1 MCGFF
6 LFVAAVLGV
15 VTTAGAADR
24 SAAPAADRANCVDH
38 RDWTPA
44 RAVDGDTV
52 AYWPVPALPAPLD
65 AHPLSVRVRGVD
77 CPESGARARCAW
89 EAERGAAAAQRAAEF
104 LDATA
109 VVTVCGWDKYG
120 GRVLGDVVRPDGLRL
135 SEALLVD
142 GLCEPYNGRGA
153 RRAWCSSETTL

>member
-1 MCGFF
+1 M
-6 LFVAAVLGV
+6 FVAAVLGGIA
-15 VTTAGAADR
+15 TAGAGADR
-24 SAAPAADRANCVDH
+24 PAPLVADRADCVAH
-38 RDWTPA
+38 RGWTPA
-44 RAVDGDTV
+44 RVVDGDTV

-89 EAERGAAAAQRAAEF
+89 EAERGAAATQRAAEF
-104 LDATA
+104 LAGDATA

-120 GRVLGDVVRPDGLRL
+120 GRVLGDVVRLDGLRL
-135 SEALLVD
+135 SAALLVD